1 MDKTSR
7 MLVTGANGHV
17 GFNLAR
23 ALHQKGYSVRA
34 TVRDKDDPAKTF
46 RLKAAGLDDI
56 VSLNIRD
63 EKTFKDVCQNIDV
76 LFHVAAT
83 YRHHVAD
90 AHAEEELI
98 KDSTEGVRSAM
109 NSAAVNKISK
119 MILTSSAVTLPFAKP
134 GGPIP
139 DENDWD
145 PNPALAYRRAKIAGE
160 QIAWEMAE
168 KHNINLATILPTGI
182 IGPDFGKG
190 TQSTDMI
197 LAMMKGAMRF
207 GTVDRIAAFVDIRD
221 VVSAHILAAEKDAKG
236 RFVVNTSNPVSIPE
250 LLSVMHRIDPAVP
263 RPGFIIPQFAYGALP
278 VFDWLLNKVMGIPRS
293 MTRDFI
299 SGFRTG
305 NMLAS
310 NHRTKD
316 ILGWVDEISL
326 EKSLRDTM
334 IELKQTPTR

>member
-1 MDKTSR
+1 MNKTSR
-7 MLVTGANGHV
+7 ILVTGANGHV

-34 TVRDKDDPAKTF
+34 TVRDRDDPAKTS
-46 RLKAAGLDDI
+46 RLNEAGLHDI

-63 EKTFKDVCQNIDV
+63 AETFEKVCQNIDI

-90 AHAEEELI
+90 AHAEDELI

-109 NSAAVNKISK
+109 EAAAANKISK
-119 MILTSSAVTLPFAKP
+119 VILTSSAVTLPFAKP
-134 GGPIP
+134 GEPVP
-139 DENDWD
+139 DETDWD

-160 QIAWEMAE
+160 RLAWEMAK
-168 KHNINLATILPTGI
+168 KHDIHLATILPTGI

-221 VVSAHILAAEKDAKG
+221 VVSAHILAAEKGVSG
-236 RFVVNTSNPVSIPE
+236 RFVVNASNPLSTPE
-250 LLSVMHRIDPAVP
+250 FLSVMHSIDPAVP
-263 RPGFIIPQFAYGALP
+263 RPWFIIPKFAYGALP
-278 VFDWLLNKVMGIPRS
+278 VFDWLLNRTMGFPRS
-293 MTRDFI
+293 MTREFV
-299 SGFRTG
+299 SGFKTG
-305 NMLAS
+305 NMIAS
-310 NHRTKD
+310 NQRTKD
-316 ILGWVDEISL
+316 TLGWTDKIPL
-326 EKSLRDTM
+326 EQSLRDTM
-334 IELKQTPTR
+334 AELKQTPL